1 MLQIESQTSCS
12 TYIPVLMTF
21 LFFQVIKMLICVV
34 ILFLLCWGPRFI
46 MELLMKMQFSWLYY
60 EHVYVIR
67 IILFLLPMVHAILN
81 PVVYFVMSRNFRN
94 SVVDKCTKGCCR
106 KLTNQQPGSFED
118 LEMRQQRKTPPLNGN
133 STICSQHQN
142 TTMHLTAPKLGA
154 SQHELVVVRANG
166 EVAVDLIEQC
176 PDIA

>member
-1 MLQIESQTSCS
+1 
-12 TYIPVLMTF
+12 
-21 LFFQVIKMLICVV
+21 MLICVV

-81 PVVYFVMSRNFRN
+81 PVVYFVMSRNFRQ

-106 KLTNQQPGSFED
+106 KLTNQQPAGSFED

-142 TTMHLTAPKLGA
+142 TTLMVAAPKSGA
-154 SQHELVVVRANG
+154 SQHELVVVTANG